1 MDASPRTLVPL
12 AAATLGA
19 WVLAWG
25 TTRVLAPQIAPTE
38 SADPY
43 EVVVPEASGPADK
56 VASVASTAITAS
68 ARSRPSRDPIV
79 QRSIFDS
86 SKIGLTKPTTTDSG
100 TAAATDLDLV
110 LVSTMVA
117 FPAEFSSAWIG
128 QPGSASSS
136 SSSADDRPRRR
147 RRRRRGGGG
156 GGAASL
162 SNGHGYAIGDTIVGF
177 DAVVVAIDARSVTLE
192 RSNGEKEVLSMDK
205 EETSTGRTSS
215 RSKDGDDKEDG
226 VEKVSEDHF
235 TIERSVIEKLAEDPS
250 QLAKLGRAVPHKDA
264 SGQVDGYR
272 LSGIRR
278 NSLGRKLGLRSG
290 DVVHSINGYEMTS
303 MGSAMSAYEAL
314 QSANN
319 LDVEITRRGTKK
331 AIKVDVE

>member
-1 MDASPRTLVPL
+1 MDALTRNLLLFV
-12 AAATLGA
+12 AATGSA
-19 WVLAWG
+19 WGLAWG
-25 TTRVLAPQIAPTE
+25 ATRALAPQIAPTE
-38 SADPY
+38 TADPY
-43 EVVVPEASGPADK
+43 EVLVPEAKDDTQAGG
-56 VASVASTAITAS
+56 VAAAAGSTARERA
-68 ARSRPSRDPIV
+68 RPSRDPIV

-86 SKIGLTKPTTTDSG
+86 SKIGLAKPTATEGGEASV
-100 TAAATDLDLV
+100 TDLDLV

-128 QPGSASSS
+128 QPGSASSRS
-136 SSSADDRPRRR
+136 GGDDDRPRRR
-147 RRRRRGGGG
+147 RRRRKGGG

-162 SNGHGYAIGDTIVGF
+162 SDGFGYAIGDTIVGF

-192 RSNGEKEVLSMDK
+192 RANGDKEVLSMDK
-205 EETSTGRTSS
+205 EETSSGRASS
-215 RSKDGDDKEDG
+215 RSGDGEDKDDG

-290 DVVHSINGYEMTS
+290 DVVHSINGHEMTS

-314 QSANN
+314 QTANN
-319 LDVEITRRGTKK
+319 LDVDITRRGSKK
-331 AIKVDVE
+331 SIKVDVE